1 MGGTIRTKPLGE
13 QAIGISLIGRASHR
27 RGQRCL
33 SVDIEMRMEDRERR
47 ELRVSQRDQV
57 VTSEIL

>member
-13 QAIGISLIGRASHR
+13 QAKGISLIGRASHR
-27 RGQRCL
+27 KGQRCL
-33 SVDIEMRMEDRERR
+33 SVDIEMRRGDRERG